1 LTIDFITKLLLI
13 AGKDAILVVYDR
25 LSKIA
30 HFVTTT
36 EGMTAEGLVRL
47 FRNNVWKLHR
57 LPESIISDR
66 GLQFVA
72 ELMKKLNKMLGIT
85 TFHSQK
91 DRQMEQMNQ
100 ELEQYLSFFME
111 YRQRLTRVVSNSRIC
126 SK

>member
-66 GLQFVA
+66 GPQFVA